1 MLREHELP
9 LGREQARYK
18 KEIAIGLHKEVKYK
32 DVLDSRLS
40 APSDSKAQVTLPD
53 SGSVPHLVPTGRGW
67 SESRHQLFRNTL
79 HSQVPIQ
86 HRDLI
91 NSIFF
96 FKPGR

>member
-9 LGREQARYK
+9 LGREQARCK

-53 SGSVPHLVPTGRGW
+53 SGSVPHLVPTGRGGLSHVTNF
-67 SESRHQLFRNTL
+67 SEICFILRCPFNIGT
-79 HSQVPIQ
+79 
-86 HRDLI
+86 
-91 NSIFF
+91 
-96 FKPGR
+96 